1 MREER
6 PARSPDHKVVAA
18 ALFAVAFFGFLAG
31 KNYVGSIDTLPA
43 ELQPIALLKTGRLDF
58 TALFPPGTPLPYS
71 LIGLKG
77 RIVSIYPIAAGL
89 LNVPVFT
96 ASHLV
101 GYDIEVH
108 RLGLSLISAA
118 GIAALSAA
126 FLYLA
131 LVSICRRHATAVLF
145 TLGYSFG
152 TEVFSVVCRGLWQH
166 GPSLLFINASLA
178 LLLSGRSRLVALSGL
193 TLGLAVA
200 ARPTD
205 LLLALPLAVWVVR
218 HERSAW
224 WPFAGWAALPA
235 AATMAYSAAFL
246 DSPFKLGKYHG
257 AGLFFSHPSFD
268 ALAGLFLSPSRGL
281 FVFDPV
287 FLFAF
292 ALLFRPPADPRV
304 RSFLAH
310 AALFVPL
317 LVVLVSF
324 WHNWWGGH
332 SFGYRIMCDVIPVFV
347 LALAVVWE
355 EHLDGRPA
363 VRGLFMALALLSTG
377 VHLLGAFVPSGFETT
392 PNNIDEHP
400 ERLWDVTRSQI
411 PLALRNLHER
421 AVHHVRQP

>member
-1 MREER
+1 M
-6 PARSPDHKVVAA
+6 
-18 ALFAVAFFGFLAG
+18 
-31 KNYVGSIDTLPA
+31 
-43 ELQPIALLKTGRLDF
+43 QPITILKSGRLDF
-58 TALFPPGTPLPYS
+58 TALFPPGAALPYS
-71 LIGLKG
+71 FRRVNG
-77 RIVSIYPIAAGL
+77 RIISFYPIAAGL
-89 LNVPVFT
+89 LNVPVF
-96 ASHLV
+96 AVAHLV
-101 GYDIEVH
+101 GYDIEAH

-118 GIAALSAA
+118 GIAALSAS

-131 LVSICRRHATAVLF
+131 LVAICRRHATAVLF
-145 TLGYSFG
+145 TLVYTFG

-178 LLLSGRSRLVALSGL
+178 LLLSRRSRLVALSGL

-218 HERSAW
+218 HERTAW

-246 DSPFKLGKYHG
+246 DSPFKPGQYHG
-257 AGLFFSHPSFD
+257 AGRFFSHPSFE
-268 ALAGLFLSPSRGL
+268 AVAGLLVSPSRGL
-281 FVFDPV
+281 FVFDPI

-292 ALLFRPPADPRV
+292 ALLFRPPGDPRV
-304 RSFLAH
+304 RSLLAH

-317 LVVLVSF
+317 LVGLISF

-355 EHLDGRPA
+355 ELLDGRPVLRA
-363 VRGLFMALALLSTG
+363 SFLALVVFSVG
-377 VHLLGAFVPSGFETT
+377 VHALGAFVPSGFNYT
-392 PNNIDEHP
+392 PDNVDEHTG
-400 ERLWDVTRSQI
+400 RLWDVRRSEI
-411 PLALRNLHER
+411 PLAVQRFLDLSLLRSS
-421 AVHHVRQP
+421 PP